1 MSGESRKRRSTAIAI
16 ALLVASLAIAVCYV
30 LASGPAFGLVFAGKM
45 SRERFDLVFAPLVWL
60 TENSAAAKSVLHWYW
75 DIIISAFF
83 APD

>member
-1 MSGESRKRRSTAIAI
+1 VIAVALFVTTLAAI
-16 ALLVASLAIAVCYV
+16 ALCYV

-75 DIIISAFF
+75 DIIINAFF